1 VSKDIGK
8 ILGNVSTT
16 AKVAAIF
23 FILGKIHFIPAL
35 GYMAIDM
42 DIALIFA
49 GIYIF
54 CIVISIIL
62 SLVAMFRLNT
72 KDKKL
77 REQPSVEYI
86 KKWAKEYNLVGGK

>member
-1 VSKDIGK
+1 MSKDLGE
-8 ILGNVSTT
+8 ILGNISTI

-35 GYMAIDM
+35 GYMAIDI

-54 CIVISIIL
+54 CIAMSIML
-62 SLVAMFRLNT
+62 SLVAIFRLNA
-72 KDKKL
+72 KDRKL
-77 REQPSVEYI
+77 REQPSIEYV
-86 KKWAKEYNLVGGK
+86 KKWAEEYKLVGGK